1 MTCSPRTRAN
11 KRSATSVPSNIA
23 EGCGRSGDEELA
35 RFLSIAAGSTS
46 ELDYQLLLARDLGH
60 LPSDA
65 HAHLAEQVSE
75 VTRMLY
81 RFIQSLNAES
91 G

>member
-1 MTCSPRTRAN
+1 LNRA
-11 KRSATSVPSNIA
+11 
-23 EGCGRSGDEELA
+23 
-35 RFLSIAAGSTS
+35 AA
-46 ELDYQLLLARDLGH
+46 YGH

-65 HAHLAEQVSE
+65 HAHLAEE
-75 VTRMLY
+75 VGEVRRLLY

>member
-1 MTCSPRTRAN
+1 MPR
-11 KRSATSVPSNIA
+11 S
-23 EGCGRSGDEELA
+23 
-35 RFLSIAAGSTS
+35 AGSTS

-65 HAHLAEQVSE
+65 HAHLAEEVSE
-75 VTRMLY
+75 VRRMLY
-81 RFIQSLNAES
+81 PFIQSLNAES

>member
-1 MTCSPRTRAN
+1 LRQH
-11 KRSATSVPSNIA
+11 K
-23 EGCGRSGDEELA
+23 ELA
-35 RFLSIAAGSTS
+35 ELEAGDDSPAP
-46 ELDYQLLLARDLGH
+46 ELGEVVLVPVADAFDARDLGH

-65 HAHLAEQVSE
+65 HAHLAEEVSE
-75 VTRMLY
+75 VRRMLY

>member
-1 MTCSPRTRAN
+1 MIAFESVWRAATTRQVSPGR
-11 KRSATSVPSNIA
+11 
-23 EGCGRSGDEELA
+23 GRSGDKELA
-35 RFLSIAAGSTS
+35 RFRSIAAGSTS
-46 ELDYQLLLARDLGH
+46 ELDYQLVLARDLGH

-65 HAHLAEQVSE
+65 HAHLAEEVSE
-75 VTRMLY
+75 VRRMLY

>member
-1 MTCSPRTRAN
+1 LHLSQVWRAAITRQVSPGR
-11 KRSATSVPSNIA
+11 
-23 EGCGRSGDEELA
+23 GRSGDEELA

-46 ELDYQLLLARDLGH
+46 ELDYQLLLARDLGY

-65 HAHLAEQVSE
+65 HAHLAEEVSE
-75 VTRMLY
+75 VRRMLY

>member
-1 MTCSPRTRAN
+1 LREHKELAELEAGDDSPA
-11 KRSATSVPSNIA
+11 P
-23 EGCGRSGDEELA
+23 EGCGRSGDKELA

-65 HAHLAEQVSE
+65 HAHLAEEISE
-75 VTRMLY
+75 VRRMLY
-81 RFIQSLNAES
+81 RFIQSLNAEP

>member
-1 MTCSPRTRAN
+1 LPKAADAAATRSSPDS
-11 KRSATSVPSNIA
+11 SASPLV
-23 EGCGRSGDEELA
+23 
-35 RFLSIAAGSTS
+35 STS

-65 HAHLAEQVSE
+65 HAHLAEEVSE
-75 VTRMLY
+75 VRRMLY